1 MSSENNT
8 IEAVVR
14 STKTKSEL
22 NKLRSE
28 GFVPGIL
35 YGDIDKNIS
44 LSVKKSTLDHFL
56 KTTNFKSKV
65 FKINLDGSQR
75 RIHSYRRKPKV

>member
-8 IEAVVR
+8 IEAVI

-22 NKLRSE
+22 NKLRS
-28 GFVPGIL
+28 GRLVPGIL
-35 YGDIDKNIS
+35 YGDIDKNIN

-65 FKINLDGSQR
+65 FKINLDEKNASIAER
-75 RIHSYRRKPKV
+75 YRVRKHL